1 MKTRQL
7 LRTQKGAHLARRP
20 AFRRQA
26 ALSALGALGAL
37 RVCATLRV
45 PQSARAAEPKPSGD
59 ALRLNRGNRLHCNL
73 VNGLPEAGP
82 SSSSTRRLACGFSA
96 AFQML
101 SSSPSCR
108 PTRCRST

>member
-20 AFRRQA
+20 AVRRQA
-26 ALSALGALGAL
+26 ALSALAAL

-82 SSSSTRRLACGFSA
+82 LSPSTRRLACGFSA